1 MKLNHEADIDEWQEA
16 EQLTKVLQVNSDL
29 VHAASEGPAQDHA
42 GRPVEAHP
50 LELRPALL
58 AVAGHLAHPD
68 LVADDLHGLGALS
81 DTPATQDT
89 DREYKH
95 WKINWNNEMHEN
107 VD

>member
-58 AVAGHLAHPD
+58 AMAGDLAHSD
-68 LVADDLHGLGALS
+68 LVADNLHWLRTLS
-81 DTPATQDT
+81 EAPGQTMSVNTTGFLPF
-89 DREYKH
+89 
-95 WKINWNNEMHEN
+95 
-107 VD
+107 